1 MTLRGRL
8 PPQNYHL
15 KKDLTIPY
23 LFSSFYAILPSLMN
37 TEHLNPEQA
46 KAVNTINAFGA
57 DYCGGTVEQLYI
69 RIQLLNDEFF

>member
-1 MTLRGRL
+1 
-8 PPQNYHL
+8 
-15 KKDLTIPY
+15 
-23 LFSSFYAILPSLMN
+23 MN

-69 RIQLLNDEFF
+69 LVQLLNDEFFAKQKTSLLLTGRQWFQAVSSL